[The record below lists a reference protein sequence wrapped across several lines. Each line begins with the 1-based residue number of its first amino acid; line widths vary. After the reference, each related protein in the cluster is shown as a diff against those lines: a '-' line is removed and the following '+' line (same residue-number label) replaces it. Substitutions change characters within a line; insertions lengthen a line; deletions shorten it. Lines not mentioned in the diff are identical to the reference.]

1 MSDQIVNISVRG
13 VPKKL
18 LTLLPLV
25 LALSGAWFCVRWFVG
40 NTIAETISRGD
51 NAIETAKMA
60 VGLAPADPLA
70 HWTLAEV
77 EQSKLSLDQANV
89 PLDEYDQAVRL
100 APHDYRFWLAWGRAL
115 EQSGDSKKAERAMR
129 QAVALAPSYSYPRW
143 YLGNLLLRDG
153 RNDEAFAELR
163 TASEA
168 DPQLRPQ
175 VFNLVW
181 QIYGQSQNQLS
192 NAVGSSAQARA
203 EFAKYLIEGKNLEP
217 GLSLW
222 RELSAADKTAN
233 RATAQGLIKLLVD
246 GKHFP
251 QALEISND
259 LAPNE
264 SARGK
269 VGEVNDGGFEGKTSE
284 TPGVFDWQIK
294 FGQQAQATFD
304 RDVKHSG
311 NQSLRLIFRARTG
324 LELSVSQLV
333 VLQPNS
339 QYDFEGFLKTNK
351 LESAATPTIE
361 IVDAMDGAVLA
372 TSEAAPAGF
381 NDWKR
386 LALAFKTGPKTEGI
400 FIRLGRASCGE
411 NSTCPLFG
419 TLWYDDFFIKRRG

>member
-1 MSDQIVNISVRG
+1 VSDPIVNINVRG
-13 VPKKL
+13 VPRKL
-18 LTLLPLV
+18 LTLLPLL
-25 LALSGAWFCVRWFVG
+25 LALIGVWFSVRWFVG
-40 NTIAETISRGD
+40 NTIAETISRND
-51 NAIETAKMA
+51 NAVETARTA
-60 VGLAPADPLA
+60 VGLAPTDPLA

-77 EQSKLSLDQANV
+77 EQNRLSLDQAN
-89 PLDEYDQAVRL
+89 LAIDEYDQAVRL

-115 EQSGDSKKAERAMR
+115 EQFGDSKKAEQAMR
-129 QAVALAPSYSYPRW
+129 QAVALAPSYSFPRW

-175 VFNLVW
+175 VFSLMW
-181 QIYGQSQNQLS
+181 QVYGQSSNQLS
-192 NAVGSSAQARA
+192 KAVGSSGQARA
-203 EFAKYLIEGKNLEP
+203 EFARYLVERNNLEP
-217 GLSLW
+217 GLALW
-222 RELSAADKTAN
+222 RELSAVDKTAN
-233 RATAQGLIKLLVD
+233 RQTAEGLVKLLVD

-251 QALEISND
+251 QALEVAND
-259 LAPNE
+259 LAPSE

-269 VGEVNDGGFEGKTSE
+269 LGEIDDGGFEGKTSE
-284 TPGVFDWQIK
+284 TAGVFKWQIK
-294 FGQQAQATFD
+294 FSQQAQATFD

-311 NQSLRLIFRARTG
+311 NQSLRLIFKARAG
-324 LELSVSQLV
+324 LDLSVSQLV

-361 IVDAMDGAVLA
+361 IVDGMDGTVLA

-381 NDWKR
+381 NDWQR
-386 LALAFKTGPKTEGI
+386 FTLAFKTGSKTEGI

-419 TLWYDDFFIKRRG
+419 TLWYDDFSIKRRG